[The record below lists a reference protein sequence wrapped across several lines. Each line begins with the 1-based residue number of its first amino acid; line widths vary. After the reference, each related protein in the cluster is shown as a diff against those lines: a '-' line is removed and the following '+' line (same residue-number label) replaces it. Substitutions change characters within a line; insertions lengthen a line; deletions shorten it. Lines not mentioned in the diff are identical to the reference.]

1 MRTLVKSLLTMSAVL
16 SLTPSVALALPPQ
29 CDSVCS
35 FSTCDDPCAIGARIW
50 TTCGQYTGMAC
61 VSAPV
66 DTSAPVASVT
76 ADEAR
81 QAEEASQVCSEAHPA
96 MEHALTAGS

>member
-29 CDSVCS
+29 CDDVCF
-35 FSTCDDPCAIGARIW
+35 FSSCDEACAIGARIW

-61 VSAPV
+61 VNTPV

-76 ADEAR
+76 PDEAH
-81 QAEEASQVCSEAHPA
+81 QAKESSQVCSEAHPA
-96 MEHALTAGS
+96 MEQALTAGS